1 MSRKST
7 ASALAIGALA
17 LGLAIAPRAAGAA
30 DYRTID
36 KQQYGA
42 WSVEAARDSEDG
54 THACS
59 VANQSLS
66 GDMLF
71 MISVMERPAQLFLSL
86 SDRRWNMQRGAQ
98 GRIRITIDGRAWN
111 ASVRSVT
118 STQLVAVLSTQSGST
133 ETFLRAFMRGSRL
146 QIDLPSGQ
154 RLNAGLSGTT
164 RAINAMIDCRDR
176 FFASARASGK
186 PGVAAPRPA
195 PRPAP
200 SNPLGSGGGVKQ

>member
-1 MSRKST
+1 MSRRST
-7 ASALAIGALA
+7 IVALLAGALLCG
-17 LGLAIAPRAAGAA
+17 LGAVPAAAQA
-30 DYRTID
+30 DYRAIER
-36 KQQYGA
+36 QQYGA
-42 WSVEAARDSEDG
+42 WRVEASRDGRDG

-66 GDMLF
+66 GDMMF

-86 SDRRWNMQRGAQ
+86 SDRRWNMRRGAQ
-98 GRIRITIDGRAWN
+98 GRIRIAIDGRAWTAN
-111 ASVRSVT
+111 VRSVST
-118 STQLVAVLSTQSGST
+118 TQLVSVLSTQSGST

-176 FFASARASGK
+176 YFAGRGPAGK

-200 SNPLGSGGGVKQ
+200 TNPLGGGGIKQ